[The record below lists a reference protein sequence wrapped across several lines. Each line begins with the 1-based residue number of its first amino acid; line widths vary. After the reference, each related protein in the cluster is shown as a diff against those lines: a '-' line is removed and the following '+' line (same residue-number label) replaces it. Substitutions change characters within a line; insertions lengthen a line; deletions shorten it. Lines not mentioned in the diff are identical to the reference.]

1 MKIRLKALK
10 KSTQQEL
17 FVVKCVTPSA
27 MYFTV
32 EVQATSIGDA
42 IKLAKAIRPGCER
55 YFV

>member
-1 MKIRLKALK
+1 MKTRRKTAK
-10 KSTQQEL
+10 KEL